1 MDVWIDGW
9 LQRQMNELLH
19 FSISRQSKGQTD
31 QWMDILMDT
40 CIHGWMGGR
49 IFGWMDGWMN
59 IYVWM
64 DGNIDGWIDMLM
76 VRYMDEGQME
86 RWVHMW
92 MDR

>member
-1 MDVWIDGW
+1 MDGW
-9 LQRQMNELLH
+9 WTN
-19 FSISRQSKGQTD
+19 I
-31 QWMDILMDT
+31 
-40 CIHGWMGGR
+40 
-49 IFGWMDGWMN
+49 WMDGWMN